1 MVIVFYLIR
10 PAFSKMPFFAKDRNR
25 LLILTIPLGLF
36 MGWWAEYSSC
46 GVQFNIVL
54 RRGYAMGAAA
64 AWAILFAKVFC
75 HSINIPYPM
84 MDPAPSASAGTR
96 S

>member
-1 MVIVFYLIR
+1 MIVFFLIS
-10 PAFSKMPFFAKDRNR
+10 PAFRRLPFFAVDRNR
-25 LLILTIPLGLF
+25 LLILAIPLGFL

-64 AWAILFAKVFC
+64 VWAILFARVFC
-75 HSINIPYPM
+75 HGVSTPYPM
-84 MDPAPSASAGTR
+84 MDPAPSASPGR
-96 S
+96 R